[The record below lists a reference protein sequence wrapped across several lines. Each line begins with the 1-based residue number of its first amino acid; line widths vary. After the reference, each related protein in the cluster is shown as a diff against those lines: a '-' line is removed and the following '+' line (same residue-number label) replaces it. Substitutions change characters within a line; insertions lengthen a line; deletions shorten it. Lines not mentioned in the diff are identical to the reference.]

1 MYIGLIEVIM
11 LHTCKMFNASN
22 VIESLTSEPE
32 STTPGASGVVPMNEN
47 EIRRLDL
54 LAFYFNNDFT

>member
-1 MYIGLIEVIM
+1 M
-11 LHTCKMFNASN
+11 LHTCKGFNASN